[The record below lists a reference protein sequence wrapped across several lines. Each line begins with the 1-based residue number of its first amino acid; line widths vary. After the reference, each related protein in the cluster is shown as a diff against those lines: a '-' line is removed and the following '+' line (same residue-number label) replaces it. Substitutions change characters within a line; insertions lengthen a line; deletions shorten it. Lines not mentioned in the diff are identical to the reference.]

1 MEEIISCQ
9 EETGQDLTARGREQA
24 VEEAVWT
31 VPDRVQ
37 GQSGTAYAPTAVR
50 KCRIKQGLLV
60 TRKNVP
66 HVEQK

>member
-1 MEEIISCQ
+1 MKEVISCQ
-9 EETGQDLTARGREQA
+9 EETGQDLPARGREQAEERVWEQA

-37 GQSGTAYAPTAVR
+37 GQAETAYAPTAVR

-60 TRKNVP
+60 T
-66 HVEQK
+66 